1 MHRYSLLVALL
12 SGCLHHAP
20 AVAVDGAVLGRVVI
34 YRNGVAFYE
43 RKATVEN
50 GQLSVH
56 VPRDRVD
63 DFLKSLTVVDPT
75 TKKPISVS
83 IPRKEADDGSYLTMT
98 LETPQKHAD
107 VLLTYVTEAPAWK
120 PSYRVVVGDQGKVM
134 LEGWAIVDNVSGE
147 DWKGVL
153 VGVGASSAMS
163 FRYDLWSVRR
173 IDRDLLQGEDKFA
186 VAPPTGVSPYVEGG
200 GEELGSLDPSEV
212 RTGAVPSK
220 EGQIAAAP
228 GAAVKSSLENQYVVE
243 GINTTSVSGAAGSAT
258 ASVGKIQGLVNDKK
272 TGEPL
277 PGVTVIVTGKALA
290 ATQTAVSDDKGFYAI
305 DVPPG
310 SYMVQFYYGDMT
322 VERANV
328 AVASGKATPVYQRI
342 DQRQMSKG
350 EVIQVTA
357 SAPMIDVSSTTQG
370 VTIDKNYIRQ
380 IPVPGR
386 SFETSL
392 GAAAG
397 SQGDA
402 LGTSFSGSSSIES
415 APPPPPPVR
424 QGDAKLEAIAKKI
437 TSSSKDIVIE
447 SHGLSIEDAK
457 QHGEAVRNKLID
469 DGVPAKRIKVAP
481 QAGGS
486 GLRLLAVAPG
496 AAETRPAPPTAHI
509 TTTDAPVGESHFMAD
524 RPMNVKAGSS
534 AMVAMVHS
542 ETEGGVVYLFDPIS
556 ERGDKRFAFKSVK
569 LTNPT
574 GDTLE
579 PGPVTVYGD
588 GRFIGEGI
596 TEPVPP
602 KASVVV
608 PFASDRQIVVE
619 EATTEKD
626 KIAKLMTAQRGIV
639 TAEVQHRKATTY
651 TVTSRLDKPAKVFLR
666 HHTSDGWTVVDA
678 PPKSLKVGD
687 SQLYEVDLPPFGTQ
701 YVSIAETTPMERSLQ
716 LASDEAL
723 GLMKVYIEEPDATP
737 ELKKQIEGVLATHRD
752 AVDLVDKIQTM
763 HEQLGEYRERSGELH
778 AQLVTLKMVKTGGD
792 LMLALRNKLAETSD
806 KQQKLTI
813 SIVDAQESLML
824 TKVKFQNELA
834 ELHLT
839 DANHASV
846 SSSK

>member
-12 SGCLHHAP
+12 SGCLHHPP
-20 AVAVDGAVLGRVVI
+20 ATAVDGAVLGRVVI

-50 GQLSVH
+50 GQLAVH

-63 DFLKSLTVVDPT
+63 DFLKSLTVVDPS
-75 TKKPISVS
+75 TKKPIAVS

-212 RTGAVPSK
+212 RSGAVPAK
-220 EGQIAAAP
+220 P
-228 GAAVKSSLENQYVVE
+228 SSLENQYYVD
-243 GINTTSVSGAAGSAT
+243 GINTTSLTYGGTSGPAAPGSGKVQGVVS
-258 ASVGKIQGLVNDKK
+258 DKK
-272 TGEPL
+272 TGQPIV
-277 PGVTVIVTGKALA
+277 GVTVIASSKTT
-290 ATQTAVSDDKGFYAI
+290 TQTAISDDKGFYSI
-305 DVPPG
+305 DMPPG
-310 SYMVQFYYGDMT
+310 TYTVSYYYGDVT
-322 VERANV
+322 LEHANV
-328 AVASGKATPVYQRI
+328 AVRDGKATPIYQKM
-342 DQRQMSKG
+342 DQGQIAKG
-350 EVIQVTA
+350 EVIAITDR
-357 SAPMIDVSSTTQG
+357 APMIDQTSTSHG
-370 VTIDKNYIRQ
+370 ITIDRDYIRNM
-380 IPVPGR
+380 PPPAR
-386 SFETSL
+386 TLESTL

-397 SQGDA
+397 TRGD
-402 LGTSFSGSSSIES
+402 SFSGSSSAENTYQ
-415 APPPPPPVR
+415 PPPPIK

-437 TSSSKDIVIE
+437 TASSKDIVIE
-447 SHGLSIEDAK
+447 SHGRSLEDAK

-486 GLRLLAVAPG
+486 GLRLVAVASG

-534 AMVAMVHS
+534 AMIAMVHG

-574 GDTLE
+574 ADTLE

-619 EATTEKD
+619 EASTEKD
-626 KIAKLMTAQRGIV
+626 KIARLMTAQRGIV

-651 TVTSRLDKPAKVFLR
+651 TITSRLDKPAKVFVR
-666 HHTSDGWTVVDA
+666 HKTGEGWKVVEA

-687 SQLYEVDLPPFGTQ
+687 SQLYEVDLAPFGTQ

-737 ELKKQIEGVLATHRD
+737 ELKKQIEAVLATHRD

-778 AQLVTLKMVKTGGD
+778 AQLVTLKLVKTGGE
-792 LMLALRNKLAETSD
+792 LMSALRTKLAETSD

-813 SIVDAQESLML
+813 SIVDAQEALML

-839 DANHASV
+839 DASAASV
-846 SSSK
+846 SSSR

>member
-1 MHRYSLLVALL
+1 
-12 SGCLHHAP
+12 
-20 AVAVDGAVLGRVVI
+20 
-34 YRNGVAFYE
+34 
-43 RKATVEN
+43 
-50 GQLSVH
+50 
-56 VPRDRVD
+56 
-63 DFLKSLTVVDPT
+63 
-75 TKKPISVS
+75 
-83 IPRKEADDGSYLTMT
+83 
-98 LETPQKHAD
+98 
-107 VLLTYVTEAPAWK
+107 
-120 PSYRVVVGDQGKVM
+120 
-134 LEGWAIVDNVSGE
+134 
-147 DWKGVL
+147 
-153 VGVGASSAMS
+153 
-163 FRYDLWSVRR
+163 
-173 IDRDLLQGEDKFA
+173 
-186 VAPPTGVSPYVEGG
+186 
-200 GEELGSLDPSEV
+200 
-212 RTGAVPSK
+212 
-220 EGQIAAAP
+220 
-228 GAAVKSSLENQYVVE
+228 
-243 GINTTSVSGAAGSAT
+243 
-258 ASVGKIQGLVNDKK
+258 
-272 TGEPL
+272 
-277 PGVTVIVTGKALA
+277 
-290 ATQTAVSDDKGFYAI
+290 
-305 DVPPG
+305 
-310 SYMVQFYYGDMT
+310 
-322 VERANV
+322 
-328 AVASGKATPVYQRI
+328 VASGKATPVYQRI

-370 VTIDKNYIRQ
+370 VTIDREYARSL
-380 IPVPGR
+380 PVSGR
-386 SFETSL
+386 SFGAAL
-392 GAAAG
+392 GAAVG

-402 LGTSFSGSSSIES
+402 YGTSFSGSSSAES
-415 APPPPPPVR
+415 APPPPPVR

>member
-212 RTGAVPSK
+212 RAGAVPSK
-220 EGQIAAAP
+220 EGQVATTA
-228 GAAVKSSLENQYVVE
+228 GAVKGSLENQYYVDGV
-243 GINTTSVSGAAGSAT
+243 NTTSLSGSTTTSSPAT
-258 ASVGKIQGLVNDKK
+258 GTGKVQGVISDKK
-272 TGEPL
+272 TGQPL
-277 PGVTVIVTGKALA
+277 VGVTVIATGNKLA
-290 ATQTAVSDDKGFYAI
+290 GTQTAISDERGFYAI

-310 SYMVQFYYGDMT
+310 KYTVQFYYGDMT
-322 VERANV
+322 LERSNV
-328 AVASGKATPVYQRI
+328 AVANGKATPVYQKI
-342 DQRQMSKG
+342 DQSQMAKG
-350 EVIQVTA
+350 EVITIQDT
-357 SAPMIDVSSTTQG
+357 APMIDPTSTSQG
-370 VTIDKNYIRQ
+370 ISIDQEYTRSLPVT
-380 IPVPGR
+380 GR
-386 SFETSL
+386 SFGAAL

-397 SQGDA
+397 SQGDSIGA
-402 LGTSFSGSSSIES
+402 SS
-415 APPPPPPVR
+415 PPPPPPVR

-447 SHGLSIEDAK
+447 SHGLSLEDAK

-486 GLRLLAVAPG
+486 GLRLVAVAPG

-534 AMVAMVHS
+534 AMVAMVHG

-574 GDTLE
+574 ADTLE

-608 PFASDRQIVVE
+608 PFAADRQIVVE

-666 HHTSDGWTVVDA
+666 HHTGDGWTVVDA

-687 SQLYEVDLPPFGTQ
+687 SQLYEVDLAPFGTQ

-737 ELKKQIEGVLATHRD
+737 ELKKQIESVLATHRD

-839 DANHASV
+839 DANRASL
-846 SSSK
+846 STSK

>member
-98 LETPQKHAD
+98 LETPNKHAD

-212 RTGAVPSK
+212 RSGAVPSK
-220 EGQIAAAP
+220 E
-228 GAAVKSSLENQYVVE
+228 NQYVVD
-243 GINTTSVSGAAGSAT
+243 GVNTTSVSSGATTGGAATGS
-258 ASVGKIQGLVNDKK
+258 GKVQGVVSDKK
-272 TGEPL
+272 TGQPIA
-277 PGVTVIVTGKALA
+277 GVTVIASSKDS
-290 ATQTAVSDDKGFYAI
+290 TQTAISDDKGFYAI
-305 DVPPG
+305 DIPAG
-310 SYMVQFYYGDMT
+310 TYTLAYYYGDMT
-322 VERANV
+322 LERANV
-328 AVASGKATPVYQRI
+328 AVQNGKSTPVYQKM
-342 DQRQMSKG
+342 DQSQMAKG
-350 EVIQVTA
+350 EVIMVKDTA
-357 SAPMIDVSSTTQG
+357 SMSDPTSTTQSI
-370 VTIDKNYIRQ
+370 TLDKNYLRNT
-380 IPVPGR
+380 PMPGR
-386 SFETSL
+386 TFESSM

-397 SQGDA
+397 SQGDG
-402 LGTSFSGSSSIES
+402 LGVSYSGASSTENTYQ
-415 APPPPPPVR
+415 APPPVK

-447 SHGLSIEDAK
+447 SHGLSLEDAK

-486 GLRLLAVAPG
+486 GLRLVAVAPG

-534 AMVAMVHS
+534 AMVAMVHG

-574 GDTLE
+574 ADTLE

-651 TVTSRLDKPAKVFLR
+651 TITSRLDKPAKVFVR
-666 HHTSDGWTVVDA
+666 HKTGEGWTVVDA

-687 SQLYEVDLPPFGTQ
+687 SQLYEVDLAPFGTQ

-813 SIVDAQESLML
+813 SIVDAQEALML

-839 DANHASV
+839 DANRASV

>member
-20 AVAVDGAVLGRVVI
+20 TVAVDGAVLGRVVI

-212 RTGAVPSK
+212 RSGAVPSK
-220 EGQIAAAP
+220 EGQIATT
-228 GAAVKSSLENQYVVE
+228 AVKSSLENQYVVE
-243 GINTTSVSGAAGSAT
+243 GINTTSVSGATTTGSAT
-258 ASVGKIQGLVNDKK
+258 GSVGKVQGVVSDKK
-272 TGEPL
+272 TGEPIA
-277 PGVTVIVTGKALA
+277 GVTVIATGRSLA
-290 ATQTAVSDDKGFYAI
+290 GTQTAISDDKGFYAI
-305 DVPPG
+305 EVPPG
-310 SYMVQFYYGDMT
+310 EFTVQFYYGDIT
-322 VERANV
+322 LERSNV
-328 AVASGKATPVYQRI
+328 AVASGKSTPVYQKI
-342 DQRQMSKG
+342 DQGQMAKG
-350 EVIQVTA
+350 EVIHVTA
-357 SAPMIDVSSTTQG
+357 SAPTIDVSSTTQG
-370 VTIDKNYIRQ
+370 ITIDKNYIRQ

-397 SQGDA
+397 SQSDGV
-402 LGTSFSGSSSIES
+402 GTSFSGASSIES

-534 AMVAMVHS
+534 AMVAMVHG

-574 GDTLE
+574 ADTLE

-666 HHTSDGWTVVDA
+666 HHTGDGWTVVDA

-687 SQLYEVDLPPFGTQ
+687 SQLYEVDLAPFGTQ

-813 SIVDAQESLML
+813 SIVDAQEALML

>member
-20 AVAVDGAVLGRVVI
+20 ANSIDGAALGRVVI

-50 GQLSVH
+50 GQLAVR

-75 TKKPISVS
+75 TKKPIAVS
-83 IPRKEADDGSYLTMT
+83 IPRKEGDDGSYLTMT
-98 LETPQKHAD
+98 LETPKQHAD
-107 VLLTYVTEAPAWK
+107 VLLTYVTESPAWK
-120 PSYRVVVGDQGKVM
+120 PSYRVVVGDKGKVM

-200 GEELGSLDPSEV
+200 GEELGSLDSNEV
-212 RTGAVPSK
+212 RSGAVATK
-220 EGQIAAAP
+220 D
-228 GAAVKSSLENQYVVE
+228 NQYVIDGVS
-243 GINTTSVSGAAGSAT
+243 TTSMNGSTKIAGAAPATSAT
-258 ASVGKIQGLVNDKK
+258 NGAMQGVVADKK

-277 PGVTVIVTGKALA
+277 VGVTVVATSPALQGEQVA
-290 ATQTAVSDDKGFYAI
+290 ITDDKGVYSIGAL
-305 DVPPG
+305 PPG
-310 SYMVQFYYGDMT
+310 KYNLTFYYDDT
-322 VERANV
+322 TSTTSNIVV
-328 AVASGKATPVYQRI
+328 QTGKVTSSFPKIAMNQTHSR
-342 DQRQMSKG
+342 G
-350 EVIQVTA
+350 EVITIA
-357 SAPMIDVSSTTQG
+357 GSTPTIDTTSSTQG
-370 VTIDKNYIRQ
+370 ITIDKEYLKN
-380 IPVPGR
+380 VPQAGR
-386 SFETSL
+386 TFSATM

-397 SQGDA
+397 SSSDSYGA
-402 LGTSFSGSSSIES
+402 SFSGATSSES
-415 APPPPPPVR
+415 SYQAPPPVK

-437 TSSSKDIVIE
+437 TGSSKDIVIE
-447 SHGLSIEDAK
+447 SHGLSLEDAK

-469 DGVPAKRIKVAP
+469 DGVPARRIRVAP
-481 QAGGS
+481 STGGS
-486 GLRLLAVAPG
+486 GLRLVAVAPG
-496 AAETRPAPPTAHI
+496 SAAEAKAAPPTAHI
-509 TTTDAPVGESHFMAD
+509 STSDAPVGESHFMAD

-534 AMVAMVHS
+534 AMVAMVHD

-626 KIAKLMTAQRGIV
+626 KIARLMTAQRGIV

-651 TVTSRLDKPAKVFLR
+651 TITSRLDKPAKVFIR
-666 HHTSDGWTVVDA
+666 HKTGEGWSVVEA
-678 PPKSLKVGD
+678 PPKSMKVGD
-687 SQLYEVDLPPFGTQ
+687 SQLYEVDLAPFGTQ
-701 YVSIAETTPMERSLQ
+701 YVAIAETTPMERSLQ
-716 LASDEAL
+716 LNSEEAL
-723 GLMKVYIEEPDATP
+723 GMMKVYIEEPDATP
-737 ELKKQIEGVLATHRD
+737 QLKKQIEAVLATHRD

-763 HEQLGEYRERSGELH
+763 HDQLGEYRERSGELH

-813 SIVDAQESLML
+813 SIVDAQEQLML

-839 DANHASV
+839 DASRVSA

>member
-63 DFLKSLTVVDPT
+63 DFLKSLTVVDPA

-98 LETPQKHAD
+98 LETPNKHAD

-212 RTGAVPSK
+212 RAGAVPSK
-220 EGQIAAAP
+220 E
-228 GAAVKSSLENQYVVE
+228 NQYVVD
-243 GINTTSVSGAAGSAT
+243 GVNTTSVSSGATGGAITGS
-258 ASVGKIQGLVNDKK
+258 GKVQGVVSDKK
-272 TGEPL
+272 TGQPIA
-277 PGVTVIVTGKALA
+277 GVTVIASSKDS
-290 ATQTAVSDDKGFYAI
+290 TQTAISDDKGFYTI
-305 DVPPG
+305 DIPAG
-310 SYMVQFYYGDMT
+310 TYTLAYYYADIT
-322 VERANV
+322 LEHANV
-328 AVASGKATPVYQRI
+328 VVQNGKSTPVYQKM
-342 DQRQMSKG
+342 DQSQMAKG
-350 EVIQVTA
+350 EVLMVKDTA
-357 SAPMIDVSSTTQG
+357 SMIDPTSTTQST
-370 VTIDKNYIRQ
+370 TIDKNFVRNT
-380 IPVPGR
+380 PMPGR
-386 SFETSL
+386 TFDTSMS
-392 GAAAG
+392 AAAG
-397 SQGDA
+397 SQSDSS
-402 LGTSFSGSSSIES
+402 GTSFSGSSSTENVYQAS
-415 APPPPPPVR
+415 PPVK

-486 GLRLLAVAPG
+486 GLRLVAVAPG

-534 AMVAMVHS
+534 AMVAMVHG

-574 GDTLE
+574 ADTLE

-651 TVTSRLDKPAKVFLR
+651 TITSRLDKPAKVFVR
-666 HHTSDGWTVVDA
+666 HKTGEGWTVVDA

-687 SQLYEVDLPPFGTQ
+687 SQLYEVDLAPFGTQ

-737 ELKKQIEGVLATHRD
+737 ELKKQIETVLATHRD

-813 SIVDAQESLML
+813 SIVDAQEALML

-839 DANHASV
+839 DANRASV